1 VGELGSLAGSNCD
14 KKKEGKTER
23 KKERD
28 RAGGREGKKER
39 RESERGKG
47 LRKISCGNDRRR
59 GEGGTATLEC
69 SRQICND
76 YPAPSTFVTL
86 VL

>member
-1 VGELGSLAGSNCD
+1 VGELGSLAGSNRD
-14 KKKEGKTER
+14 KKKEGETER
-23 KKERD
+23 RKERD

-59 GEGGTATLEC
+59 GEGELPLWNAVG
-69 SRQICND
+69 R
-76 YPAPSTFVTL
+76 FVTITQRPARS
-86 VL
+86 